1 MALKKSGKK
10 TASTKGGAIVSDKV
24 GNYEKHRFF
33 VKKKAADKAYL
44 KQAGLPLQLL
54 SKVSKG

>member
-1 MALKKSGKK
+1 MAIKKSDKK
-10 TASTKGGAIVSDKV
+10 IASKKGGATVSDKV
-24 GNYEKHRFF
+24 GNYEKHPFF

-44 KQAGLPLQLL
+44 KQAGLPSQLF